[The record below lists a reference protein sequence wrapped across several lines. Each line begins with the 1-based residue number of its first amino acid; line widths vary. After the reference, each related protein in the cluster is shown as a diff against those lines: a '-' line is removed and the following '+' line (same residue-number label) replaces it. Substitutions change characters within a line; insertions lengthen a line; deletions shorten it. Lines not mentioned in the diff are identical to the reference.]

1 MNKCNWIIPLLCIAP
16 SILQPAC
23 AIESKTELEYTQQVV
38 VRDTNKAIT
47 KKLAKAATYI
57 AELDNPELK
66 QKAMEQIRDALLT
79 LENNPQAADQF
90 VEGIKRM
97 SQSGADKLKQLVQNK
112 RVQAFA
118 QVVLDESSSSLQ
130 GASESSLK
138 KLIGLS
144 DDGIDQ
150 AGKQTLDT
158 LSEIDAIVANKGKVP
173 PQLTEKLTD
182 AIKQL
187 PPSRAQAARKLVADK
202 LKGAWQPIREHI
214 GTAVDGG
221 FVLWDAYNIVVSV
234 DSAEEKAA
242 KATGTAVGYGLE
254 TSGGL
259 AIQALGGGFLHGL
272 VLSWS
277 AGKVNELVAEI
288 ILLQQ
293 DRANAAEKERWADIE
308 LRMDVIRG
316 MIRVDELIKAGELQ
330 KADSYLAKVQQF
342 YFKHQMPGD
351 GLYEKMQELEHNIDN
366 AGRLLQANAIIAEAR
381 IPYLEGFQLVHQGR
395 NLTQALTYVEDAQQ
409 ILQKSLRD
417 YPELKTTLEKT
428 EALQAFINKLI
439 NNASPLG
446 KLSVNG
452 PDTVRAGAYE
462 TYEISTSGGI
472 PDYITTN
479 IEGLALPTGAF
490 AYWQAP
496 DEPGKTT
503 VTFRIKDNIGQTASV
518 EKQITVIG
526 DVPETGQADTA
537 TGEVIELEG
546 PATVNLKLLDMD
558 YAEVE
563 HTFVYL
569 YRGVE
574 DDSVIEWDFGDGSE
588 LYRYPANHGSKQPS
602 GEWRSS
608 IMQKYSRTGT
618 FQPTVR
624 LLDGTGK
631 VLGQSSIQITV
642 TLQQVEYA
650 PLPAG
655 LIPEGDN

>member
-1 MNKCNWIIPLLCIAP
+1 MNKLKWIIPLLCIAP

-23 AIESKTELEYTQQVV
+23 AIESKTELEYAQQVV

-66 QKAMEQIRDALLT
+66 QKAMEQIREALLT

-118 QVVLDESSSSLQ
+118 QVVLDESSSSLH

-150 AGKQTLDT
+150 AGKQTLNT

-173 PQLTEKLTD
+173 AQLTEKLTD

-221 FVLWDAYNIVVSV
+221 FVLWDAYNIVVSE
-234 DSAEEKAA
+234 DSAAEKAA

-254 TSGGL
+254 ASGGL

-330 KADSYLAKVQQF
+330 KASNYLAKVQQF

-366 AGRLLQANAIIAEAR
+366 AGRLQQANAIIAEAR
-381 IPYLEGFQLVHQGR
+381 IPYMAGFQWVRQGR
-395 NLTQALTYVEDAQQ
+395 NLTQALTYVEDARQ
-409 ILQKSLRD
+409 ILKQSLRD
-417 YPELKTTLEKT
+417 YPELKTTLEKV

-446 KLSVNG
+446 KLAVDG
-452 PDTVRAGAYE
+452 PDTVKTGAHE
-462 TYEISTSGGI
+462 TYEISVSGGI

-479 IEGLALPTGAF
+479 IEGLALPTGAL

-496 DEPGKTT
+496 AEPGKTT
-503 VTFRIKDNIGQTASV
+503 VTFKIKDNIGQTASV

-526 DVPETGQADTA
+526 DAPETNPTDTA
-537 TGEVIELEG
+537 SGEVIQLEG
-546 PATVNLKLLDMD
+546 ASTVNLKLLDMD

-574 DDSVIEWDFGDGSE
+574 DDSVIEWDFGDGSK
-588 LYRYPANHGSKQPS
+588 LYRHPANHGSKQPS

-608 IMQKYSRTGT
+608 IMQKYSKTGA
-618 FQPTVR
+618 FQPVVR
-624 LLDGTGK
+624 LLDGSGK
-631 VLGQSSIQITV
+631 VLGESSIQITI
-642 TLQQVEYA
+642 QPEHVEYLS
-650 PLPAG
+650 PPAG

>member
-1 MNKCNWIIPLLCIAP
+1 MNKLNWIIPLLCIAP
-16 SILQPAC
+16 SILQPAF
-23 AIESKTELEYTQQVV
+23 AIESKSELEYAKQVV

-57 AELDNPELK
+57 AELDNLELK
-66 QKAMEQIRDALLT
+66 QKAMEQIREALLT

-118 QVVLDESSSSLQ
+118 QVVLDESSSSLH
-130 GASESSLK
+130 GASENSLK

-150 AGKQTLDT
+150 AGKQTLNT
-158 LSEIDAIVANKGKVP
+158 FSEIDAIVANKGKVP
-173 PQLTEKLTD
+173 AQLTEKLTD

-221 FVLWDAYNIVVSV
+221 FVLWDAYNIVVSA

-254 TSGGL
+254 ASGGL

-330 KADSYLAKVQQF
+330 KASNYLAKVQKF

-366 AGRLLQANAIIAEAR
+366 AGRLQQANAIIAEAR
-381 IPYLEGFQLVHQGR
+381 IPYMEGFQRVRQGR
-395 NLTQALTYVEDAQQ
+395 NLMQALTYVEDAQQ
-409 ILQKSLRD
+409 ILKKSLRD
-417 YPELKTTLEKT
+417 YPELKTTLEKV

-446 KLSVNG
+446 KLAVDG
-452 PDTVRAGAYE
+452 PDTVKAGAHE
-462 TYEISTSGGI
+462 TYEISVSGGI

-479 IEGLALPTGAF
+479 IEGLALSTGAF

-496 DEPGKTT
+496 DEPGKTI
-503 VTFRIKDNIGQTASV
+503 VTFKIKDNIGQTASV

-526 DVPETGQADTA
+526 DVPETNPTDT
-537 TGEVIELEG
+537 TSGEVIQLEG
-546 PATVNLKLLDMD
+546 ASTVNLKLLDMD

-569 YRGVE
+569 YRSVE
-574 DDSVIEWDFGDGSE
+574 DDSVIEWDFGDGSK
-588 LYRYPANHGSKQPS
+588 LYRHPANHGSKQPS

-608 IMQKYSRTGT
+608 IMQKYSKTGT
-618 FQPTVR
+618 FQPVVR
-624 LLDGTGK
+624 LLDGSGK
-631 VLGQSSIQITV
+631 VLGQSSIQITI
-642 TLQQVEYA
+642 QPEHVEYLS
-650 PLPAG
+650 PPAG